1 MTKMTYAQALAIAI
15 KAVADNSEAV
25 ERLTA
30 LKDQIE
36 KKNATKPKKLNK
48 TQAENQELR
57 DRILTVLKGLN
68 DPITCAELADLMK
81 VDKPKLTGN
90 LNMMVKAGT
99 VETIKE
105 IVGKDGK
112 VKKSSVNLYKV
123 A

>member
-36 KKNATKPKKLNK
+36 KKNATKPKKPNK

>member
-15 KAVADNSEAV
+15 NAVADNSEAV

-36 KKNATKPKKLNK
+36 KKNATKPKKPNK
-48 TQAENQELR
+48 TQLENQALR
-57 DRILTVLKGLN
+57 DKILEYLSVQEGWITAVNISEGMGIEKGKIVSNLTLLVK
-68 DPITCAELADLMK
+68 DGK
-81 VDKPKLTGN
+81 VSST
-90 LNMMVKAGT
+90 
-99 VETIKE
+99 KE
-105 IVGKDGK
+105 IKGEDGK